1 MNKKNNSGTLVI
13 LAIIAVLIV
22 RIMIF
27 DSGGEGSKITP
38 KNSNKRND
46 KTFYLL
52 SSDENRFVD
61 DSLKAYAKKN
71 KIDLDITH
79 MGDLEII
86 EELNANADMY
96 NAVWISN
103 SLWLYMLDNTSIYS
117 ESSSISISPV
127 VMGIRKSKAKELDLI
142 GKKVTNKD
150 ILELIKDKKI
160 KYVMPNVLSTNTG
173 ATAYLGFLNT
183 LAGSPEVLTTEM
195 LDNETLATN
204 LVSLFSGVER
214 VSGSETYL
222 EEMFINDNNF
232 EAIITSESS
241 IININKKLSG
251 DNKLYAIY
259 PVDGV
264 PINDSTFAFIKNEDE
279 KKENY
284 FTLKKYLQSEEGQNE
299 LLKTGR
305 RTWYGG
311 VNKNADK
318 SIFNPNDGIDTTK
331 YLTSVK
337 YPSKKVINK
346 AISLYLDEFRKP
358 INIVFCLDY
367 SGSMYGEGI
376 DSLTKSMEFLLD
388 SEKSSTEN
396 LQFSKKDKITVIP
409 FESDA
414 RAAWGPYYGNNTN
427 ELINKI
433 KDKPV
438 GGATALYD
446 AIQKG
451 LESLKNESDD
461 YNKVI
466 IAMTDG
472 VVNIGSFNT
481 LSSYYRRN
489 NYRVPIYSI
498 TFGSA
503 NEKQLQEIADMS
515 NAKVFDGKSDLLAA
529 FKEVR
534 NYN

>member
-1 MNKKNNSGTLVI
+1 MKKNKDTS
-13 LAIIAVLIV
+13 LIV
-22 RIMIF
+22 IALILLALVARIMLF
-27 DSGGEGSKITP
+27 DSGEEGSNSVKKIF
-38 KNSNKRND
+38 KRND
-46 KTFYLL
+46 RSFHLL

-61 DSLKAYAKKN
+61 DSFKAYAKKN
-71 KIDLDITH
+71 NIDLEITH

-86 EELNANADMY
+86 EELNANADEY
-96 NAVWISN
+96 NGVWISN

-127 VMGIRKSKAKELDLI
+127 VLGVRKSKAKELGLI
-142 GKKVTNKD
+142 DKKVTNKD
-150 ILELIKDKKI
+150 ILELIKNKQI

-195 LDNETLATN
+195 LDNEMLAEN

-222 EEMFINDNNF
+222 EEMFINDKNF

-241 IININKKLSG
+241 IININKQLSG

-259 PVDGV
+259 PIDGV
-264 PINDSTFAFIKNEDE
+264 PINDSTFAYIKGEDD
-279 KKENY
+279 KKDNY
-284 FTLKKYLQSEEGQNE
+284 LILKQYLLGKEGQNE

-318 SIFNPNDGIDTTK
+318 NIFNPEFGIDTTK

-346 AISLYLDEFRKP
+346 AISLYLEEFRKP

-376 DSLTKSMEFLLD
+376 DSLTKSMEYLLD
-388 SEKSSTEN
+388 SEKSSLDN

-409 FESDA
+409 FETDYKTV
-414 RAAWGPYYGNNTN
+414 WGPYYGNNTSD
-427 ELINKI
+427 LIYKI
-433 KDKPV
+433 KSKSV
-438 GGATALYD
+438 GGSTALYG
-446 AIQKG
+446 AIEKA
-451 LESLKNESDD
+451 LDTLKFETDD
-461 YNKVI
+461 YNKVV

-472 VVNIGSFNT
+472 AANVGSFTN
-481 LSSYYRRN
+481 LSKYYN
-489 NYRVPIYSI
+489 NNKLRIPIYSI

-503 NEKQLQEIADMS
+503 SERQLQEIATMS
-515 NAKVFDGKSDLLAA
+515 NAKVFDGKENLLAA